1 MQIKKVKELPKRAD
15 RGRRYVVPTMSALR
29 KPQAF
34 LRIAGRRIQLFVK
47 ANAQAMITSSTEKLR
62 NAFVK
67 ALGVSP
73 DSDFES
79 MAYGQ
84 TPGWDS
90 IAHMA
95 LISEIETAF
104 DIMLATDD
112 VIGMSNFLKAKEI
125 VARNGVSFA

>member
-1 MQIKKVKELPKRAD
+1 MVTLSI
-15 RGRRYVVPTMSALR
+15 
-29 KPQAF
+29 
-34 LRIAGRRIQLFVK
+34 
-47 ANAQAMITSSTEKLR
+47 EKLR
-62 NAFVK
+62 NAFVN
-67 ALGVSP
+67 ALHVSP

-79 MAYGQ
+79 MAYGR

-112 VIGMSNFLKAKEI
+112 VIGMSNFLKAREI
-125 VARNGVSFA
+125 VARNGVRFA

>member
-1 MQIKKVKELPKRAD
+1 
-15 RGRRYVVPTMSALR
+15 
-29 KPQAF
+29 
-34 LRIAGRRIQLFVK
+34 
-47 ANAQAMITSSTEKLR
+47 MINSSTEKLR
-62 NAFVK
+62 NAFVN
-67 ALGVSP
+67 ALGASP

-95 LISEIETAF
+95 LISEIESAF

-112 VIGMSNFLKAKEI
+112 VIGMSSFVKAKEI
-125 VARNGVSFA
+125 VARNGVSIS